1 MNINYELYKVFY
13 EVVINGSI
21 SKASESM
28 YISQPAVT
36 QSIQNLEEKLG
47 GKLLIRTKKGIVL
60 TEEGKILFKLTSF
73 ASLNSSK

>member
-36 QSIQNLEEKLG
+36 QSIKNLEEKLG

-60 TEEGKILFKLTSF
+60 TEEGKILF
-73 ASLNSSK
+73 NYSKRA

>member
-21 SKASESM
+21 SKAASSM

-36 QSIQNLEEKLG
+36 QSIKNLEEKLG
-47 GKLLIRTKKGIVL
+47 GKLLIRTKKGY
-60 TEEGKILFKLTSF
+60 SF
-73 ASLNSSK
+73 NRGR